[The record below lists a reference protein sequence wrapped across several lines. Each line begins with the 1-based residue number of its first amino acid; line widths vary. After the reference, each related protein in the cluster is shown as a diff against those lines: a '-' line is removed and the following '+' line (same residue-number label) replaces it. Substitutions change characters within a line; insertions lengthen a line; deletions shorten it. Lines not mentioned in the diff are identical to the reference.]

1 MFAVMLELHKANN
14 QLGIRKHVRFASFH
28 RAILVQLANQ
38 EHLVNLERGEREETE
53 EILETMGNL
62 ELLSVTKHAV
72 LKCILLSHVLKQG
85 STGAP
90 GEPGDQGPEGP
101 KVDTDRVLWT
111 LTNHCTL
118 VRACTGS

>member
-1 MFAVMLELHKANN
+1 MLYYLSCTK
-14 QLGIRKHVRFASFH
+14 QIGIRKHVRFASFH

-53 EILETMGNL
+53 EILEMMGSL

-72 LKCILLSHVLKQG
+72 LKCILLSYVLKQG

-101 KVDTDRVLWT
+101 KVDTDRALWT

-118 VRACTGS
+118 VHACTGN